1 MSNYDEEYKDI
12 INLPRH
18 ISTKHPKMSLELR
31 SAQFAPFSALVGYD
45 EQIKETSKIIKKRK
59 EINDELKAILDE
71 KLQIIQK
78 KIETKPQ
85 ITVTY
90 FVPELNKDGGNY
102 IEYTGKVKKIDNLK
116 QKIIFEDGTEIL
128 VDDIIEIVVDI

>member
-78 KIETKPQ
+78 NIETNPQ

-102 IEYTGKVKKIDNLK
+102 IEYTGNVKKIDNLK

-128 VDDIIEIVVDI
+128 VDDIIEII

>member
-45 EQIKETSKIIKKRK
+45 EQIKETSKIIRKRK

-102 IEYTGKVKKIDNLK
+102 IEYTGNVKKIDNLK

-128 VDDIIEIVVDI
+128 VDDIIEII

>member
-78 KIETKPQ
+78 NVETNPQ

-102 IEYTGKVKKIDNLK
+102 IEYTGNVKKIDNLK

>member
-45 EQIKETSKIIKKRK
+45 EQIKETSKVIKKRK

>member
-78 KIETKPQ
+78 NIETNPQ

-128 VDDIIEIVVDI
+128 VDDIIEII

>member
-78 KIETKPQ
+78 NVETNPQ

-102 IEYTGKVKKIDNLK
+102 IEYTGNVKKIDNLK

-128 VDDIIEIVVDI
+128 VDDIIEII

>member
-1 MSNYDEEYKDI
+1 
-12 INLPRH
+12 
-18 ISTKHPKMSLELR
+18 MSLELR

-45 EQIKETSKIIKKRK
+45 EQIKETSKIIRKRK

-90 FVPELNKDGGNY
+90 FVTELNKDGGNY
-102 IEYTGKVKKIDNLK
+102 IEYTGKVKKIDKLK